1 MTKNDNL
8 LNNVEPNQKSIH
20 KKSYF
25 LYNGTYYFIYILGG
39 NFMKLTICELSYL
52 NELITSCVNTI
63 TCMSLFRNQVTD
75 EELKSLLNNHFP
87 IHVEDYNRKVEFVK
101 NVDTASG
108 KLNVPQLNTS
118 IFTEDVN
125 ETKPTEPITVNTNV
139 TKLTDREIAL
149 SYFLTLKRAG
159 KEYAIA
165 SMEVTNPNLRQF
177 LKDAYTMSCNH
188 SFEIYE
194 WMAKNNYYPMI
205 VTTAE
210 QTGNIA
216 SIYNTIPLN

>member
-1 MTKNDNL
+1 
-8 LNNVEPNQKSIH
+8 
-20 KKSYF
+20 
-25 LYNGTYYFIYILGG
+25 
-39 NFMKLTICELSYL
+39 MKLTICELSYL

-75 EELKSLLNNHFP
+75 EELKSMLSTHFP

-101 NVDTASG
+101 DVDTATG

-118 IFTEDVN
+118 IFSEDVN
-125 ETKPTEPITVNTNV
+125 NSKTAEPITVNTNV
-139 TKLTDREIAL
+139 TNLTDREIAL

-165 SMEVTNPNLRQF
+165 SMEATNPKLRQF

-188 SFEIYE
+188 SYEVYE
-194 WMAKNNYYPMI
+194 WMAKHNYYPI
-205 VTTAE
+205 ITATGE
-210 QTGNIA
+210 QTGDIA
-216 SIYNTIPLN
+216 SIYNPISL